1 MQLIEYTGIQSL
13 IIDSLALYTNSEYF
27 QCRVHFR
34 PIPSA
39 QRSHGAEKVYI
50 AKTRLA
56 SLVGLPDSNG
66 EGSTETGDH
75 ESPVAEKEELGKRVE
90 GDVRARALSVVVR
103 AAELGAG
110 GGKATTGDERGGH
123 SGPQSGSGVHLE
135 ESNRARMVKAI
146 YSSRNW
152 REE

>member
-56 SLVGLPDSNG
+56 SLVGLPDCRKDLVRYLTITIAKSMNNIPAMAKG
-66 EGSTETGDH
+66 APK
-75 ESPVAEKEELGKRVE
+75 PVTKR
-90 GDVRARALSVVVR
+90 LK
-103 AAELGAG
+103 L
-110 GGKATTGDERGGH
+110 AT
-123 SGPQSGSGVHLE
+123 QN
-135 ESNRARMVKAI
+135 ESNP
-146 YSSRNW
+146 
-152 REE
+152 